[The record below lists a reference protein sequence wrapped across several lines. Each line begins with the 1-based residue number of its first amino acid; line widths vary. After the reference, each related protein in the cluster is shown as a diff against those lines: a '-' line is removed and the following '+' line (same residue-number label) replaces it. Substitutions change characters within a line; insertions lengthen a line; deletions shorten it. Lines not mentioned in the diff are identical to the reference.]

1 MSLNHRMRRLA
12 IPVITLVV
20 GLLYAP
26 AASVGAPTSKTSWD
40 VKACGRVGGTLVFAQ
55 ADDAVTLDPADATD
69 GFSVNNVSNIFD
81 TLVRFKPQNT
91 EVEPSLAESW
101 TVSSNGLQWTFNLR
115 KGVKFHD
122 GTPFNAEAVK
132 FNIER
137 QLDEKHPFHNGTFS
151 YVEVA
156 LPNVKGADVVDDSTV
171 RFNLSVPYAP
181 FITNMAMFSN
191 AISSP
196 TAIKQYGKDY
206 FKHPTGTGPFK
217 LVEWVQ
223 KDHTTYEANR
233 DYWAGRPCVD
243 RLIMRAIP
251 DNTVRLLEMEKGN
264 VQIMDQVNPP
274 DYDRIH
280 NNKDLVLFTSAGL
293 NTAYIAMN
301 TETAPFSD
309 RRVRQAVNHA
319 INKKALVDA
328 FYAGIAQPAKN
339 PIPKTVWGY
348 NDKVQDYGYSPD
360 EAKKLLAEAGF
371 PNGIDTELWW
381 PNRARPYLTQPQK
394 IAEAIQQQLAQ
405 ANIRAKL
412 VTFESGTYL
421 AKMRNG
427 EQPMGIIGWI
437 GDNGDPDNFL
447 YALLDK
453 DNAVRGKAQNY
464 AFYKSDSVH
473 RLLIQAQQVTDQS
486 ARAKLYEQAQEIIHR
501 DAPWVPLVH
510 GANVAAYR
518 KDLENFPGK
527 HILEIFWLHRVWVK

>member
-1 MSLNHRMRRLA
+1 MPRALPEIAQAPPRDSRGGMSLNHRMRRLA

-115 KGVKFHD
+115 KGVRFQD

-243 RLIMRAIP
+243 RLIIRGIP
-251 DNTVRLLEMEKGN
+251 DNTVRLLEMERGT
-264 VQIMDQVNPP
+264 VQMMDQVNPP
-274 DYDRIH
+274 DYDRIR
-280 NNKDLVLFTSAGL
+280 NNKDLVLFTGPGL
-293 NTAYIAMN
+293 NTGYIAMN
-301 TETAPFSD
+301 TQNPPFND
-309 RRVRQAVNHA
+309 RRVRQAVSHA
-319 INKKALVDA
+319 VNKAALVQA
-328 FYAGIAQPAKN
+328 FYGGGGRPTKKTPPPTNLGAPARGPGYPGTAKTGKKIITPGGVSQPLYNPHFWAQP
-339 PIPKTVWGY
+339 PP
-348 NDKVQDYGYSPD
+348 P
-360 EAKKLLAEAGF
+360 
-371 PNGIDTELWW
+371 P
-381 PNRARPYLTQPQK
+381 
-394 IAEAIQQQLAQ
+394 
-405 ANIRAKL
+405 
-412 VTFESGTYL
+412 
-421 AKMRNG
+421 
-427 EQPMGIIGWI
+427 
-437 GDNGDPDNFL
+437 
-447 YALLDK
+447 
-453 DNAVRGKAQNY
+453 
-464 AFYKSDSVH
+464 
-473 RLLIQAQQVTDQS
+473 
-486 ARAKLYEQAQEIIHR
+486 
-501 DAPWVPLVH
+501 
-510 GANVAAYR
+510 
-518 KDLENFPGK
+518 
-527 HILEIFWLHRVWVK
+527 